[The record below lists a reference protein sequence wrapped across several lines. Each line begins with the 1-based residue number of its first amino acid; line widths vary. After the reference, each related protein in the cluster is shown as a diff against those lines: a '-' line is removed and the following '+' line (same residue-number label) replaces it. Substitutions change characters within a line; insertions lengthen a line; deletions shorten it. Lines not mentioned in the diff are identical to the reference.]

1 MPIVSPRRALL
12 SRPLLIGLIGC
23 LGGGI
28 LPGCKKR
35 EPGPTAAPSAATS
48 AIPSMGAA
56 LPVAEE
62 MTRCRRRPDFTLTL
76 EAEAPANK
84 PPLDGQEDVDDDAL
98 MPFGVDIGTALS
110 TPFGAAAAGIRGAG
124 QAFVALL
131 GERASRRVDLGN
143 IHGDAETPSLALV
156 GERLL
161 VALRSSDAAGF
172 TIKLGSIA
180 GLESNSAEWGYE
192 LTKLGREV
200 TSVQLAAAGERG
212 VLVYQGAL
220 KGDPQL
226 MLGTFAV
233 AKLAEPFDAKPLP
246 VKDAEMPRLL
256 PRPGGYWL
264 SWVRSLPEP
273 KKLAKTDN
281 TAGTAARD
289 PEEAELLDVGLRV
302 LEVSKLDEQGKLQG
316 APLRIG
322 EPRRQVLLYD
332 IAALPSGRLLVAAR
346 SDNAAPGAEGGAL
359 LLSDV
364 GPDGSVHEDRLDDD
378 EIGTGVP
385 ALLVDADA
393 KSPGPWLAVSGPNDA
408 TRLGLVQGTRI
419 SRISLQADPLLGSAQ
434 VLAVT
439 AGHFLLQ
446 RARGRGVVL
455 EAVDCSLNVDAA
467 AETKP

>member
-1 MPIVSPRRALL
+1 MPMVSPRRALL
-12 SRPLLIGLIGC
+12 SRAPLIGLIFA
-23 LGGGI
+23 LVGGI

-35 EPGPTAAPSAATS
+35 EPGPAAAPSAAAS
-48 AIPSMGAA
+48 VAPSLGAA
-56 LPVAEE
+56 LPVPEE
-62 MTRCRRRPDFTLTL
+62 MTRCRRRPDFSLTL
-76 EAEAPANK
+76 EADTPANK
-84 PPLDGQEDVDDDAL
+84 PPLDTQEDVDDDAL

-110 TPFGAAAAGIRGAG
+110 TPYGAAAAGIRGAG

-131 GERASRRVDLGN
+131 GERASRRVDLGD

-172 TIKLGSIA
+172 TIKLGSIT
-180 GLESNSAEWGYE
+180 GLESNSVEWGYE

-200 TSVQLAAAGERG
+200 TSVQLAATAERG
-212 VLVYQGAL
+212 VLVYQGAQ
-220 KGDPQL
+220 KGDPRV
-226 MLGTFAV
+226 MLGTFAP
-233 AKLAEPFDAKPLP
+233 AKLAEPFETKPLP

-264 SWVRSLPEP
+264 SWVRSLPETKKPP
-273 KKLAKTDN
+273 KTENA
-281 TAGTAARD
+281 AGTTARD

-316 APLRIG
+316 AALRVG

-346 SDNAAPGAEGGAL
+346 SDSAAPGAEGGAL

-364 GPDGSVHEDRLDDD
+364 GPDGSVREDRLEDD
-378 EIGTGVP
+378 EIGAGVP

-393 KSPGPWLAVSGPNDA
+393 KSPGPWLAVSAPNDA
-408 TRLGLVQGTRI
+408 TRLGLVQGART
-419 SRISLQADPLLGSAQ
+419 SLQADPLLGNAQ
-434 VLAVT
+434 VVAVT
-439 AGHFLLQ
+439 AGHFVLQ
-446 RARGRGVVL
+446 RARGRGVTL
-455 EAVDCSLNVDAA
+455 EALDCSLNVDAA
-467 AETKP
+467 AEKKP